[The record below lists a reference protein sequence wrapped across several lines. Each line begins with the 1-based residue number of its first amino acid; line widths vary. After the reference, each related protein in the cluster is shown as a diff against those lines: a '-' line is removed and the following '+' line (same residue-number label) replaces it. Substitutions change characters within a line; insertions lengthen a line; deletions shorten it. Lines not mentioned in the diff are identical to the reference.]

1 MLLNKENMKKNEMFF
16 RILLLAGLLVFTASS
31 SAQDPNFHIY
41 LCFGQSNM
49 EGAAAIEAQDYIV
62 DSRFRVLQSV
72 DCLEM
77 GRTKGE
83 WYTAVPP
90 LVRCSTGLSSAD
102 YFGRTMV
109 ANLPDS
115 VRVGVINVAVGGCD
129 IRLFD
134 KDLYLDYDSAYGK
147 WFTGII
153 KRYGGSPYEHS
164 IGLARLAQQ
173 DGVIKGIL
181 LHQGET
187 NQGDTLWPSYV
198 NKVYT
203 DMLSDLALIADE
215 VPLLAGEMLQADQGG
230 RCASMNPIIAT
241 LPEAVPSAFVISSK
255 GCTPK
260 DGAHFNSEGYRELGR
275 RYAEKMLSIQGHED
289 ITYKPGR
296 RLLSANDSLISTEV
310 LPGNKVAF
318 RIYAPEAETV
328 NLRSD
333 DKWDPIEFKKD
344 YRGVWEGVWPNVASG
359 AYRYRFMV
367 DGVAVNDPKD
377 PSTQENVSILKKTSG
392 DDFFS
397 MKDDVPH
404 GAIAQRY
411 YYSETVKKTR
421 RFHVWTPAAY
431 ELTKKKLPVLY
442 LIHGGGDVD
451 NAWSGI
457 GCAGNILDNLLAEGK
472 IEPMIVVMPNGN
484 IKLEEPSMLGA
495 LPVFKEDLMKG
506 IIPFVESNYKV
517 HTDASNRAIMGLSMG
532 GLETL
537 ETAMYHYEDFDY
549 IIPLSSGW
557 WISADWAERRIEKD
571 DAALRA
577 TRLAEIADNFNK
589 TVKLLYFTQ
598 GGPEDLAYDNG
609 QETMKLFDEAGIKY
623 KYSERPG
630 GHTWM
635 VWRQDLRDLAPL
647 LFK

>member
-1 MLLNKENMKKNEMFF
+1 MRKQKKYFQS
-16 RILLLAGLLVFTASS
+16 LLLAALLMLTAVSF
-31 SAQDPNFHIY
+31 AQDPNFHIY

-49 EGAAAIEAQDYIV
+49 EGAAPIEAQDRIV
-62 DSRFRVLQSV
+62 DSRFQVMQSV
-72 DCLEM
+72 DCPDI
-77 GRTKGE
+77 GKTKGE

-90 LVRCSTGLSSAD
+90 LVRCNTGLTPAD

-109 ANLPDS
+109 ASLPDHI
-115 VRVGVINVAVGGCD
+115 RVGVINVAIGGCD

-134 KDLYLDYDSAYGK
+134 KDLYLDYDSAYGQ
-147 WFTGII
+147 WFTDII
-153 KRYGGSPYEHS
+153 KGYGGSPYEHL
-164 IGLARLAQQ
+164 IELAKLAQQ

-187 NQGDTLWPSYV
+187 NQGDELWPSYV
-198 NKVYT
+198 KKVYNYMLT
-203 DMLSDLALIADE
+203 DLSLDADE

-241 LPEAVPSAFVISSK
+241 LPESIPTAYVISSK
-255 GCTPK
+255 DCTPM
-260 DGAHFNSEGYRELGR
+260 DGAHFNAEGYRKLGR
-275 RYAEKMLSIQGHED
+275 RYAEQMLSIMGIDDVRYE
-289 ITYKPGR
+289 PNR
-296 RLLSANDSLISTEV
+296 RLRSANDSLISTEV
-310 LPGNKVAF
+310 LPGNQVAF
-318 RIYAPEAETV
+318 RIYAPEAKKV
-328 NLRSD
+328 DLRSD

-344 YRGVWEGVWPNVASG
+344 YRGVWEGVWPDVVPG

-367 DGVAVNDPKD
+367 DGLAVNDPKD
-377 PSTQENVSILKKTSG
+377 PSTRENVSVFKMTSG

-404 GAIAQRY
+404 GAIARRY
-411 YYSETVKKTR
+411 YYSETVKTTR
-421 RFHVWTPAAY
+421 RLHVWTPAGY
-431 ELTKKKLPVLY
+431 ERSKKKLPVLY

-451 NAWSGI
+451 NAWSSI

-484 IKLEEPSMLGA
+484 IKLEKPSMLGA
-495 LPVFKEDLMKG
+495 LPVFKDDLMKG

-517 HTDASNRAIMGLSMG
+517 YTDASHRAIMGLSMG

-537 ETAMYHYEDFDY
+537 EMALYHFEDFDY
-549 IIPLSSGW
+549 ICPLSSGW
-557 WISADWAERRIEKD
+557 WISENWAERRIELD

-577 TRLAEIADNFNK
+577 TRLAEIADDFNK
-589 TVKLLYFTQ
+589 TVKLVYFTQ
-598 GGPEDLAYDNG
+598 GGPEDLAYENG